1 MQDRSVHSTIDVET
15 IPDPLEGGE
24 KEAPGEGPKSK
35 ADRYGRFV
43 WPVVIFVIVVGTWE
57 FLSRAEVLNR
67 FILPAPTAI
76 ADAMTELAVEGFFWD
91 AVRVT
96 VLETVAG
103 FALGSTVGFVV
114 GAAIASF
121 KILRQGLYPYVVLF
135 QGLPKVA
142 LAPLF
147 VVWFGFGI
155 SSKIVMAA
163 AICFFP
169 LLVNTISGLDS
180 VDDSAKSFM
189 RAYGASKR
197 HVFVK
202 LSLPTALSSA
212 FAGLK
217 TGMSFALVGAIVGE
231 FVGSQEGMGSLIAT
245 FNFGLQVDSAFAVL
259 VYLTVVGLILYLAIE
274 WLEHKVI
281 FWRGHGVA

>member
-1 MQDRSVHSTIDVET
+1 METTPRTALDVEKE
-15 IPDPLEGGE
+15 PDALQLEGG
-24 KEAPGEGPKSK
+24 AAAARGS
-35 ADRYGRFV
+35 RWGRFV
-43 WPVVIFVIVVGTWE
+43 WPLVVFVVVVGTWE
-57 FLSRAEVLNR
+57 ILTRAEVFNR
-67 FILPAPTAI
+67 FILPRPTAI
-76 ADAMTELAVEGFFWD
+76 VDAMTELAVESFFWD

-96 VLETVAG
+96 VTETAAG
-103 FALGSTVGFVV
+103 WALGSIVGFLL

-121 KILRQGLYPYVVLF
+121 TVLRQGLYPYVVLF

-155 SSKIVMAA
+155 TSKIVMAA

-197 HVFVK
+197 HVFMK
-202 LSLPTALSSA
+202 LSLPEALTSA

-231 FVGSQEGMGSLIAT
+231 FVGSQEGMGALIAT

-259 VYLTVVGLILYLAIE
+259 VYLTLVGLILYLAIE
-274 WLEHKVI
+274 RLEQKII

>member
-1 MQDRSVHSTIDVET
+1 MDKTSAASNTGMDGIADSLKLGET
-15 IPDPLEGGE
+15 S
-24 KEAPGEGPKSK
+24 APGEAPQSK
-35 ADRYGRFV
+35 ASRYGRFV
-43 WPVVIFVIVVGTWE
+43 WPVVIFVVVVGTWE
-57 FLSRAEVLNR
+57 ILSRAEVFNR

-76 ADAMTELAVEGFFWD
+76 ARAMVELAQEPFFWD

-96 VLETVAG
+96 VIETVAG
-103 FALGSTVGFVV
+103 FALGSIVGFIV

-121 KILRQGLYPYVVLF
+121 NVLRQGLYPYVVLF

-197 HVFVK
+197 HVFIK
-202 LSLPTALSSA
+202 LSLPEALSSA

-259 VYLTVVGLILYLAIE
+259 VYLTVVGLVLYLAIE

>member
-1 MQDRSVHSTIDVET
+1 MRTTSSTPIEFET
-15 IPDPLEGGE
+15 EPNGRQLEGGD
-24 KEAPGEGPKSK
+24 AAYAATRGG
-35 ADRYGRFV
+35 RYGKFI
-43 WPVVIFVIVVGTWE
+43 WPVVVFVLVVGAGET
-57 FLSRAEVLNR
+57 LTRAEVFNR
-67 FILPAPTAI
+67 FILPRPSAI
-76 ADAMTELAVEGFFWD
+76 ASAMVELAGESFFWD

-96 VLETVAG
+96 VLETTAG
-103 FALGSTVGFVV
+103 WALGSIVGFIL
-114 GAAIASF
+114 GAAIASSTV
-121 KILRQGLYPYVVLF
+121 LRQGLYPYVVLF

-142 LAPLF
+142 LAPVF

-180 VDDSAKSFM
+180 VNADAKSFM
-189 RAYGASKR
+189 EAYGASKR
-197 HVFVK
+197 HVFMK
-202 LSLPTALSSA
+202 LSLPEALTSA

-231 FVGSQEGMGSLIAT
+231 FVGAQEGMGSLIAT

-259 VYLTVVGLILYLAIE
+259 VYLTLVGLILYLAIE
-274 WLEHKVI
+274 WLEQKII